1 MDLADYRHVNA
12 GQLSG
17 GNKRKL
23 QCAIA
28 LIGNPPIVLLD
39 EPSTGVDPQAKRFMW
54 TIISNIST
62 LRKQST
68 VVLTTHSME
77 EAEALCTK
85 MGIMV
90 NGSFK
95 CFGSSQHI
103 KDKYGTGFEIE
114 VKIAQLA
121 DAELQRQKKRID
133 LKVDVLTAAGLP
145 KFMEKA
151 GYSNLIS
158 EVREDGLGEEINRVL
173 ENSGK
178 IYADEV
184 LKWAHIEKNGKAL
197 IREIEAR
204 FKEFTLV
211 EHYSNSY
218 TFKVSR
224 DANSIGYVFG
234 MMEDFKKRYSIQE
247 YSASSTTLEQIF
259 NMFARQA

>member
-1 MDLADYRHVNA
+1 MLGTTGAGKTTTFKCLTGEEGPDLGQLFMGGHDVRTQRGHDQARCMIGYCPQFEAIFENLTVRQHLDFYANIKGVRRDYLTELVDKTLKEMDLTDYKHVNA

-121 DAELQRQKKRID
+121 DQEL
-133 LKVDVLTAAGLP
+133 
-145 KFMEKA
+145 
-151 GYSNLIS
+151 
-158 EVREDGLGEEINRVL
+158 
-173 ENSGK
+173 
-178 IYADEV
+178 
-184 LKWAHIEKNGKAL
+184 
-197 IREIEAR
+197 
-204 FKEFTLV
+204 
-211 EHYSNSY
+211 
-218 TFKVSR
+218 
-224 DANSIGYVFG
+224 
-234 MMEDFKKRYSIQE
+234 
-247 YSASSTTLEQIF
+247 
-259 NMFARQA
+259 

>member
-1 MDLADYRHVNA
+1 MEFYASIKGVRSDYKTELIAKQIKEMDLGDFTHVNA

-90 NGSFK
+90 DGQFK
-95 CFGSSQHI
+95 CFGSS
-103 KDKYGTGFEIE
+103 
-114 VKIAQLA
+114 
-121 DAELQRQKKRID
+121 
-133 LKVDVLTAAGLP
+133 
-145 KFMEKA
+145 
-151 GYSNLIS
+151 
-158 EVREDGLGEEINRVL
+158 
-173 ENSGK
+173 
-178 IYADEV
+178 
-184 LKWAHIEKNGKAL
+184 
-197 IREIEAR
+197 
-204 FKEFTLV
+204 
-211 EHYSNSY
+211 
-218 TFKVSR
+218 
-224 DANSIGYVFG
+224 
-234 MMEDFKKRYSIQE
+234 
-247 YSASSTTLEQIF
+247 
-259 NMFARQA
+259 